1 MAATTITTR
10 EATREE
16 QVIEAARATRDAM
29 TGLEVELLLQAVAW
43 VELHPGD
50 EVDTSVEW
58 GMRELE
64 IAGDGAP
71 TVDEGAVAEFALA
84 IGHSTDSGRRYLGD
98 AVELAYRLPRTWA
111 RVLAGEVAVWKAR
124 RIAQAT
130 ASLPPQGAATVDK
143 ALYFVAARCSYAE
156 IDRQVEKAR
165 KEHDPVETER
175 RRVEAAEKRHVK
187 VHLGAMT
194 YDGLVPITA
203 MADVPDAVA
212 FEDYLATQ
220 AAGMDPAIPLQVR
233 RSMVLGMLGGRHG
246 DASGEEGS
254 APGVMVFVHT
264 RPGQATADVDNTRST
279 TTVEQIR
286 EWCTRAGTKVTIR
299 PVIDLAEEMTT
310 DAYTPTERMVEQVK
324 LRFSECPFPGCH
336 RPSRPG
342 HKAKKRKKRMTTAT
356 GGTAASAEQHG
367 SDLDHR
373 QEWPEGQTVSSNLFP
388 PCRGHHRLK
397 TNTCWT
403 YDYDPAT
410 GFTWTSPLGYR
421 YTDPG
426 NSQRH
431 SG

>member
-1 MAATTITTR
+1 MAATVTTR
-10 EATREE
+10 EVTREE
-16 QVIEAARATRDAM
+16 QVIAAARATRDAM
-29 TGLEVELLLQAVAW
+29 TGLEVELLLHAVEW
-43 VELHPGD
+43 VRLHPGE

-71 TVDEGAVAEFALA
+71 TIDEGAVAEFALA

-98 AVELAYRLPRTWA
+98 AVELAYRLPRIWK

-130 ASLPPQGAATVDK
+130 ASLPPQGAAAVDR
-143 ALYFVAARCSYAE
+143 ALYFVARRCSYAE

-165 KEHDPVETER
+165 KEHDLLETER
-175 RRVEAAEKRHVK
+175 RRVEAMEKRHVD

-212 FEDYLATQ
+212 FEDYLATE
-220 AAGMDPAIPLQVR
+220 AAGMDPTIPLQVR

-246 DASGEEGS
+246 DTGEEGS

-264 RPGQATADVDNTRST
+264 RPGQAMVDVDNTRST
-279 TTVEQIR
+279 TTVEQVQ

-324 LRFSECPFPGCH
+324 LRFAECPFPGCH

-342 HKAKKRKKRMTTAT
+342 YRAKRRKKQT
-356 GGTAASAEQHG
+356 GEQQQEQQHG

-373 QEWPEGQTVSSNLFP
+373 QEWPEGKTTSSNLFP

-397 TNTCWT
+397 TFTDWT

-410 GFTWTSPLGYR
+410 GFTWTSPQGYR

-426 NSQRH
+426 SHPGSRRH
-431 SG
+431 TG

>member
-1 MAATTITTR
+1 MAVTTTTR
-10 EATREE
+10 GNAREE
-16 QVIEAARATRDAM
+16 QVIAAARATRDAM
-29 TGLEVELLLQAVAW
+29 TGLEVELLLHAVKW
-43 VELHPGD
+43 VELHPGE

-58 GMRELE
+58 GMRDLE

-84 IGHSTDSGRRYLGD
+84 IGMSTDAGRRYLGD
-98 AVELAYRLPRTWA
+98 AVELAHRLPRTWA
-111 RVLAGEVAVWKAR
+111 RVLSGEVAVWKAR

-130 ASLPPQGAATVDK
+130 MSLPPEGAAAVDK
-143 ALYFVAARCSYAE
+143 ALYFVARRCSYAE

-212 FEDYLATQ
+212 FEDYVTTQ

-246 DASGEEGS
+246 DAGEGS
-254 APGVMVFVHT
+254 APGVMIFVHT
-264 RPGQATADVDNTRST
+264 RPGQAMADVDNTRST
-279 TTVEQIR
+279 TTVEQVR

-324 LRFSECPFPGCH
+324 LRFPECPFPGCH

-342 HKAKKRKKRMTTAT
+342 HRAKKRKKRT
-356 GGTAASAEQHG
+356 EKQQQEHG

-373 QEWPEGQTVSSNLFP
+373 QEWPEGQTTSSNLYP

-397 TNTCWT
+397 TFTDWT
-403 YDYDPAT
+403 YAYDPAT
-410 GFTWTSPLGYR
+410 GFTWTSPLGYT

-426 NSQRH
+426 SNPDSPRH

>member
-1 MAATTITTR
+1 MTTTATTAG
-10 EATREE
+10 EVSAE
-16 QVIEAARATRDAM
+16 QVIAAAIHEHDIE
-29 TGLEVELLLQAVAW
+29 TGAAVRKLQLAVEW
-43 VELHPGD
+43 VRLHPGD
-50 EVDTSVEW
+50 EVDTTIEW

-98 AVELAYRLPRTWA
+98 AVELAYRLPRVWG

-130 ASLPPQGAATVDK
+130 VSLPPEGAAAVDR

-187 VHLGAMT
+187 THLGAMT

-212 FEDYLATQ
+212 FEDYVATR
-220 AAGMDPAIPLQVR
+220 AAGMDPTIPLQVR

-246 DASGEEGS
+246 DTGEEEGS
-254 APGVMVFVHT
+254 APGVMIFVHT

-279 TTVEQIR
+279 TTVEQVR

-299 PVIDLAEEMTT
+299 PVIDLNAEMATES
-310 DAYTPTERMVEQVK
+310 YTPTERMVEQVK
-324 LRFSECPFPGCH
+324 LRFGECPFPDCH

-342 HKAKKRKKRMTTAT
+342 HRAKKRKKRTDPAGT
-356 GGTAASAEQHG
+356 GQQQEHG

-373 QEWPEGQTVSSNLFP
+373 QEWPEGKTTSSNLYP

-403 YDYDPAT
+403 YDYDPVT
-410 GFTWTSPLGYR
+410 GFTWTSPLGYTD
-421 YTDPG
+421 TDPG
-426 NSQRH
+426 KSQRH
-431 SG
+431 TG